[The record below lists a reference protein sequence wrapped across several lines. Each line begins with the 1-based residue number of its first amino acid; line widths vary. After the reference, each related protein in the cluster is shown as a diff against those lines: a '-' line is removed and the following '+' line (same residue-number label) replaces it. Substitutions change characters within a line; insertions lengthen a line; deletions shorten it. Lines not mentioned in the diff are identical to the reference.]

1 MLTNI
6 FKPKKVESKFSV
18 HTPTIIFDFATKI
31 QTLLYEAQKTNQ
43 DIVFVCIGTD
53 RSTGDALGPL
63 TGTKL
68 KSLQVSSPIFGTLE
82 EPVHATNLI
91 HYMNII
97 NEQYQNP
104 FIIAIDACLGK
115 IENVGYL
122 SLGLGSVKPG
132 AAVKKD
138 LPPVGDAY
146 ITGIVNV
153 SGFMEHLVLQST
165 RLNLVMTMADTI
177 AKSISF
183 ALRHSTLPTMNAS
196 L

>member
-6 FKPKKVESKFSV
+6 FKPQKLESKLSI

-31 QTLLYEAQKTNQ
+31 QTILYEAQTSHR

-68 KSLQVSSPIFGTLE
+68 KLLQVASPIFGTLE
-82 EPVHATNLI
+82 EPVHATNLVD
-91 HYMNII
+91 YMNII
-97 NEQYQNP
+97 NSQFHRP
-104 FIIAIDACLGK
+104 FIIAIDACLGRLD
-115 IENVGYL
+115 NVGYL
-122 SLGLGSVKPG
+122 SLGRGSVKPG

-165 RLNLVMTMADTI
+165 RLHLVMNMADTI
-177 AKSISF
+177 ARAIAF
-183 ALRHSTLPTMNAS
+183 ALRHSRLPSIKAS
-196 L
+196 I